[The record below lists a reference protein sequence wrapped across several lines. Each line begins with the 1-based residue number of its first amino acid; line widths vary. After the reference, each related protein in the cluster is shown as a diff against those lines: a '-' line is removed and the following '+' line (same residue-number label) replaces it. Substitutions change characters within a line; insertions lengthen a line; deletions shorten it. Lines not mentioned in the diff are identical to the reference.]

1 MNNFK
6 TVYKGQL
13 EMASIRLVKDAPI
26 MSENEIHNPGD
37 AVKLLGEYLCELD
50 REVLCVINVKANG
63 IPINC
68 SICSMGAVDQTI
80 AHPRELLKTA
90 ILSNAAGMIIMHNHP
105 SGTLK
110 PSKYDTMLT
119 DQMAKVCQIMGI
131 SLLDHIIVGGDNSEY
146 FSFANK
152 KLLPMKEV
160 SFETDYREL
169 DLNKSAVA
177 ENTEMLVRPKHH
189 R

>member
-6 TVYKGQL
+6 PVYRGQL

-131 SLLDHIIVGGDNSEY
+131 PLLDHIIVGGDNSEY

-169 DLNKSAVA
+169 DLKKSAVA
-177 ENTEMLVRPKHH
+177 ENTEMLVRPRHH

>member
-6 TVYKGQL
+6 PVYKGQL

-37 AVKLLGEYLCELD
+37 AVKLLGEYLCEMD
-50 REVLCVINVKANG
+50 REVLCIINVKTNG

-68 SICSMGAVDQTI
+68 NICSIGVVDQTI
-80 AHPRELLKTA
+80 AQPREVLKTA

-105 SGTLK
+105 SGTLN
-110 PSKYDTMLT
+110 PSKHDTMFT
-119 DQMAKVCQIMGI
+119 DQIAKVCQMVGI
-131 SLLDHIIVGGDNSEY
+131 PLLDHIIVGGDNSEY

-152 KLLPMKEV
+152 KLFPKEEV
-160 SFETDYREL
+160 SFETDYRKL
-169 DLNKSAVA
+169 DLKKSAVA
-177 ENTEMLVRPKHH
+177 ENTEMLVRPRHH

>member
-6 TVYKGQL
+6 PVYKGQL

-37 AVKLLGEYLCELD
+37 AVKLLGEYLCEMD
-50 REVLCVINVKANG
+50 REVLCIINVKTNG

-68 SICSMGAVDQTI
+68 SICSIGVIDQTI
-80 AHPRELLKTA
+80 AQPRELLKTA

-105 SGTLK
+105 SGTLN
-110 PSKYDTMLT
+110 PSKHDTMFT
-119 DQMAKVCQIMGI
+119 DQISKVCQMVGI
-131 SLLDHIIVGGDNSEY
+131 PLLDHIIVGGDNSEY

-152 KLLPMKEV
+152 LQK
-160 SFETDYREL
+160 
-169 DLNKSAVA
+169 
-177 ENTEMLVRPKHH
+177 VR
-189 R
+189 

>member
-6 TVYKGQL
+6 PVYKGQL

-37 AVKLLGEYLCELD
+37 AVKLLGEYLCEMD
-50 REVLCVINVKANG
+50 REVLCIINVKTNG

-68 SICSMGAVDQTI
+68 NICSIGVVDQTI
-80 AHPRELLKTA
+80 AQPREVLKTA
-90 ILSNAAGMIIMHNHP
+90 ILSNAAGMIIMF
-105 SGTLK
+105 
-110 PSKYDTMLT
+110 T
-119 DQMAKVCQIMGI
+119 DQIAKVCQMVGI
-131 SLLDHIIVGGDNSEY
+131 PLLDHIIVGGDNSEY

-152 KLLPMKEV
+152 KLLPKEEV
-160 SFETDYREL
+160 SFETDYRKL
-169 DLNKSAVA
+169 DLKKSAVA
-177 ENTEMLVRPKHH
+177 ENTEMLVRPRHH